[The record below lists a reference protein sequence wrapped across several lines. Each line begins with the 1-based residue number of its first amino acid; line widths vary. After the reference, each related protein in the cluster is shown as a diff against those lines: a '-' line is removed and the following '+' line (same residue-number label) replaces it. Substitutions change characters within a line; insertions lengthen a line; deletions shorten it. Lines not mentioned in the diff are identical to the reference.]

1 VNNRKYTHARDA
13 SFALNRFLKRRAR
26 LRQGERKSHFEKDCT
41 TARSLSTDPNVF
53 GFGVGP
59 KITDGEPQPSEFCL
73 VFFVRKKLP
82 KSRLRHRVEIPKHL
96 FLNTAEQKIRTDVQE
111 WGGPPIAH
119 GSLSAGASIGDV
131 SGNSGTLTLVVQDS
145 STSMPALLGCSH
157 VLALCGNGKVGDEVE
172 SPADP
177 SADPGPNVVGH
188 LLRYTRIDP
197 ASSSNAV
204 DAALATP
211 VDGIQLSNDIPG
223 IGTPIGIRD
232 LTLEGDSVINRVNVQ
247 MAGVAS
253 KRQSGTI
260 RNLHVS
266 TRITYSQLWGDPS
279 VRFVDL
285 VQYDALSEEGD
296 SGAAVLDGA
305 LQVVGM
311 HIAGTQNGSASLFTH
326 IQYVFDSMQV
336 SL

>member
-1 VNNRKYTHARDA
+1 
-13 SFALNRFLKRRAR
+13 
-26 LRQGERKSHFEKDCT
+26 
-41 TARSLSTDPNVF
+41 
-53 GFGVGP
+53 
-59 KITDGEPQPSEFCL
+59 
-73 VFFVRKKLP
+73 
-82 KSRLRHRVEIPKHL
+82 
-96 FLNTAEQKIRTDVQE
+96 
-111 WGGPPIAH
+111 
-119 GSLSAGASIGDV
+119 
-131 SGNSGTLTLVVQDS
+131 
-145 STSMPALLGCSH
+145 MPALLGCSH